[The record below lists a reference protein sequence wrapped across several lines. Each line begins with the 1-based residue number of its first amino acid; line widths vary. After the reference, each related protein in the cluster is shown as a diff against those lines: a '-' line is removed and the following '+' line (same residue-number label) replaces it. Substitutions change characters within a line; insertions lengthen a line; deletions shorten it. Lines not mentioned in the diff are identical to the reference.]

1 MATFF
6 SRALRSPNYRLF
18 FGGQVVSLIG
28 TWMQAV
34 AESWLVYRLTGSA
47 ALLGLIGFCNQI
59 PVFFLAPVGGA
70 LADRHP
76 RRSILLATQGS
87 AMVLAFVLAALT
99 LSGRITVS
107 HLFLLATLLGIVN
120 AIDHPTRQSFV
131 VELVEREHQMNAI
144 ALNSSIMN
152 AARVVGPALAGLLV
166 AAVGEGFCFLLNGLS
181 FVAVIGGLLAMRA
194 LPPPPPRPAQSPLR
208 HVAEG
213 FRFVLGNSPIR
224 ASMLLLGTASLCGT
238 PYLVLMPIFADR
250 ILGGGA
256 RALGLLMGASGIG
269 ALTSALLLAR
279 RQQLKG
285 LLRRWI
291 VPGSLCFGASLVAF
305 SWSRSFP
312 LSCALL
318 VATGAS
324 MMMQMAATNTLIQ
337 AMSPNALRGR
347 VMAVYA
353 MMFMGVAPIG
363 ALAAG
368 ALAAQIGAP
377 ATLTAGGVACVLA
390 GLTFRRRLPDLSA
403 KARALV
409 LGAAEASEALA
420 QTSLRDPPPRLGP
433 PPPAECSR

>member
-1 MATFF
+1 MLTFF
-6 SRALRSPNYRLF
+6 SRALQSRNYRLF
-18 FGGQVVSLIG
+18 FGGQVVSLVG
-28 TWMQAV
+28 TWMQSV

-70 LADRHP
+70 LADRRP
-76 RRSILLATQGS
+76 RRSILVATQTS
-87 AMVLAFVLAALT
+87 AMTLAFVLAALT
-99 LSGRITVS
+99 LTHRITVV
-107 HLFLLATLLGIVN
+107 HLFVLATLLGVVN

-131 VELVEREHQMNAI
+131 VELVDKENQMNAI

-152 AARVVGPALAGLLV
+152 AARVIGPALAGLLV
-166 AAVGEGFCFLLNGLS
+166 AAVGEGWCFFLNGLS

-194 LPPPPPRPAQSPLR
+194 LPPPPPRPEQSPLG
-208 HVAEG
+208 HVVEG
-213 FRFVLGNSPIR
+213 FRFVLGNAPIR

-238 PYLVLMPIFADR
+238 PYLVLMPIFAER

-256 RALGLLMGASGIG
+256 RTLGILMGASGIG

-279 RQQLKG
+279 RRQLKG

-291 VPGSLCFGASLVAF
+291 VPGSVCFGGALIAF
-305 SWSRSFP
+305 AWSRSFP
-312 LSCALL
+312 LSCVLL

-337 AMSPNALRGR
+337 AMSPDALRGR

-363 ALAAG
+363 ALVAG
-368 ALAAQIGAP
+368 LVATKIGAP
-377 ATLTAGGVACVLA
+377 ATLTLGGIACTLA
-390 GLTFRRRLPDLSA
+390 GLGFRRSLPDLIP
-403 KARALV
+403 KARELV
-409 LGAAEASEALA
+409 RGAAEASEALA
-420 QTSLRDPPPRLGP
+420 QSAARDASAGLGAPP
-433 PPPAECSR
+433 

>member
-1 MATFF
+1 MTTFF

-28 TWMQAV
+28 TWMQSV

-59 PVFFLAPVGGA
+59 PVFFLASVGGV

-76 RRSILLATQGS
+76 RRSILVATQSS
-87 AMVLAFVLAALT
+87 AMVLAFILAALT
-99 LSGRITVS
+99 LSGRIAVG
-107 HLFLLATLLGIVN
+107 HLFVLATLLGVVN

-131 VELVEREHQMNAI
+131 VELVDEEHQMNAI

-166 AAVGEGFCFLLNGLS
+166 AAVGEGLCFFLNGVS
-181 FVAVIGGLLAMRA
+181 FIAVIGGLLAMRA

-208 HVAEG
+208 HVVEG
-213 FRFVLGNSPIR
+213 FRFVLGNAPVR
-224 ASMLLLGTASLCGT
+224 ASMLLLATVSLCGT
-238 PYLVLMPIFADR
+238 PYIVLMPIFADR
-250 ILGGGA
+250 VLGGGA
-256 RALGLLMGASGIG
+256 GTLGLLMGASGMG

-279 RQQLKG
+279 RRRLQG

-291 VPGSLCFGASLVAF
+291 VPGSVSFGTALIAF

-312 LSCALL
+312 LSCVLL

-324 MMMQMAATNTLIQ
+324 MMMQIAATNTLIQ

-353 MMFMGVAPIG
+353 MMFLGVAPIG

-368 ALAAQIGAP
+368 ALAAKIGAP
-377 ATLTAGGVACVLA
+377 ATLTAGGAVCLLA
-390 GLTFRRRLPDLSA
+390 GLGFWRKLPDLTA

-420 QTSLRDPPPRLGP
+420 RSAAKDAGARLGAP
-433 PPPAECSR
+433 P